1 MGFFLVTFSQC
12 PFRTKEPYVHSFIS
26 FTVRSCLH
34 HTAVFQYSLCVCHSL
49 FFTMTSNT
57 VCNVWS
63 EWPIRAQLMS
73 IMWVKN
79 KDVCVMFQSFLVHG
93 AFLSSGIK
101 RLYQTSLSV
110 LLQSFSRHFLLWR
123 LLWSCRLALLEGWD
137 PLFFIDLSW
146 HIHLR
151 YKTVPCHDD
160 NYCRHSQKAPLVAK
174 CTTRIELLLT
184 CQSNVHISVMQ
195 TAYLYH
201 GLF

>member
-63 EWPIRAQLMS
+63 EWPIRAQLIS

-101 RLYQTSLSV
+101 RLYQTSFSPFTV
-110 LLQSFSRHFLLWR
+110 FQSTLPLVKIAVKLPFGAAGR
-123 LLWSCRLALLEGWD
+123 LRPS
-137 PLFFIDLSW
+137 FFIDLSW